1 MKQLDSSKGTLMTT
15 PRSLLIDILQ
25 WRRPYGSNTEK
36 GFIKKY
42 IRPTGAVRDSF
53 GNYIL
58 EIPSAKP
65 TNNVVLWS
73 SHLDTVHKVEGMQ
86 LVTVEGD
93 WAYTNTKSSNCLGAD
108 CSTGIALM
116 LQMIHYRVP
125 GSYVFHAGE
134 ERGCLGSTWMQRNNP
149 EWLKK
154 HTHAVAFDRRKD
166 CSVITHQMG
175 INTAS
180 EDFVDSFIDVTGMHG
195 FLKPDDGGSYT
206 DTYQYKDLIPEC
218 TNISVGYDGEHTAA
232 EIQDLL
238 YYEILL
244 DALLSAD
251 FEQLAVGV
259 REEEEPWD
267 YFGNSGYYNYKPLLP
282 PKALQED
289 YNKNLICDNWREV
302 INIFEAM
309 GIDWETELMDSIGW
323 EPKRISPYGSAYRS
337 VS

>member
-1 MKQLDSSKGTLMTT
+1 MKQLNSVVT
-15 PRSLLIDILQ
+15 PRNLLIDLLQ

-42 IRPTGAVRDSF
+42 IRPTGAVRDGF

-58 EIPSAKP
+58 EVPSSKP
-65 TNNVVLWS
+65 TDNVVLWS
-73 SHLDTVHKVEGMQ
+73 SHLDTVHQVEGMQ
-86 LVTVEGD
+86 LVTVEND
-93 WAYTNTKSSNCLGAD
+93 WAYTQTKSSNCLGAD

-116 LQMIHYRVP
+116 LQMIAYKVP

-134 ERGCLGSTWMQRNNP
+134 EKGCLGSTWMKRNNP

-175 INTAS
+175 CNTAS
-180 EDFVDSFIDVTGMHG
+180 DDFVDSFIDVTGMHG
-195 FLKPDDGGSYT
+195 FLKPDNTGSYT

-218 TNISVGYDGEHTAA
+218 TNISVGYDGEHTAT

-244 DALLSAD
+244 DALLSANFD
-251 FEQLAVGV
+251 HLTVGV
-259 REEEEPWD
+259 REEEDYLDYPWSSSYD
-267 YFGNSGYYNYKPLLP
+267 YNKPLLS

-289 YNKNLICDNWREV
+289 YKKNLIQDNWKEV
-302 INIFEAM
+302 ISIFETI
-309 GIDWETELMDSIGW
+309 GIDWETELMDQIGW
-323 EPKRISPYGSAYRS
+323 EPKRIRGS

>member
-15 PRSLLIDILQ
+15 PRSLLIDLLQ

-73 SHLDTVHKVEGMQ
+73 SHLDTVHQVEGMQ

-116 LQMIHYRVP
+116 LQMITYKVP

-134 ERGCLGSTWMQRNNP
+134 EKGCLGSTWMKRNNP
-149 EWLKK
+149 DWLKK

-175 INTAS
+175 VNTAS
-180 EDFVDSFIDVTGMHG
+180 DDFVESFIDVTGMHG
-195 FLKPDDGGSYT
+195 FLKADDRGSYT

-232 EIQDLL
+232 ELQDLL

-251 FEQLAVGV
+251 FEHLAVGV
-259 REEEEPWD
+259 REEEDYLDYPWC
-267 YFGNSGYYNYKPLLP
+267 SNYGFKPLLP

-289 YNKNLICDNWREV
+289 YKKNLICDNWREV
-302 INIFEAM
+302 ISIFETM
-309 GIDWETELMDSIGW
+309 GVDWETELMDSIGW